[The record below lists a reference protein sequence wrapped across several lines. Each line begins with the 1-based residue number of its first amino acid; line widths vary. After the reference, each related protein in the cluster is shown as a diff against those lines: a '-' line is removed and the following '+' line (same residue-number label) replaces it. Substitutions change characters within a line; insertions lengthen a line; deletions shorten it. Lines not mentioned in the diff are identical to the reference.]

1 MKILFVICVVI
12 YVSENAYH
20 YFFVCPH
27 YDAQR
32 QVFIQSISNL
42 HLDIP
47 ISLDLLLYGDSSLS
61 YNENVAIFKIVHD
74 YILAT
79 KRFKF

>member
-1 MKILFVICVVI
+1 MCENSICDMCG

-20 YFFVCPH
+20 FFVCPH

-47 ISLDLLLYGDSSLS
+47 ISLDLLLYGDSGLPIHSVTQSAELLAF
-61 YNENVAIFKIVHD
+61 YNYFSFC
-74 YILAT
+74 T
-79 KRFKF
+79 